1 MMLIMLMMVTI
12 MMEVV
17 KIEIGGD
24 DNNDYNDAADG
35 VMVVTMIR
43 VVEGDISGGDDLSK
57 TII

>member
-1 MMLIMLMMVTI
+1 MLMMVTI